1 MFFPESFYLS
11 NNPNYIQELLLGYSV
26 AKDTNVLICGCV
38 RNCENALIR
47 NFYRINAIRP
57 FFRKLDTFLYENDSD
72 DNTLSIVKKMSTFY
86 QTEKLSFQKHNRD
99 KSLLRRQVMAHARNK
114 YLDFARKIKE
124 YDVLIVMDMD
134 LPGGFSLEGLLH
146 TFSLSFDKR
155 CYGANSIVYDENNRL
170 FFDSWA
176 YRSYESTEEEDSI
189 NKLILHRGMSP
200 IRVDSCFG
208 GIGVYPYSML
218 KEDVRYEDYDCDHVT
233 LHKQLRDIGYKIYI
247 NPSMI
252 SLYTET
258 YYDKCDY
265 PC

>member
-11 NNPNYIQELLLGYSV
+11 NNPNYIEEVLLGYER
-26 AKDTNVLICGCV
+26 AKNINVLICGCV
-38 RNCENALIR
+38 RNCEKELTR
-47 NFYRINAIRP
+47 NFYRINALKP
-57 FFRKLDTFLYENDSD
+57 FFNTLNTFIYENDSED
-72 DNTLSIVKKMSTFY
+72 GTLNVVKKWSTFHK
-86 QTEKLSFQKHNRD
+86 TEKLRFQKHNRD
-99 KSLLRRQVMAHARNK
+99 KSLLRRQVMAYARNQ
-114 YLDFARKIKE
+114 YLSFARTQS
-124 YDVLIVMDMD
+124 YDLLIVMDMD
-134 LPGGFSLEGLLH
+134 LPGGFSSEGIFH
-146 TFSLSFDKR
+146 TIGLDFNKR
-155 CYGANSIVYDENNRL
+155 CYGANSIVYDENSRL

-176 YRSYESTEEEDSI
+176 YRSYESTGEEDTI

-208 GIGVYPYSML
+208 GIGVYPYSVL
-218 KEDVRYEDYDCDHVT
+218 KEDIEYKDYDCDHVT

-265 PC
+265 PG